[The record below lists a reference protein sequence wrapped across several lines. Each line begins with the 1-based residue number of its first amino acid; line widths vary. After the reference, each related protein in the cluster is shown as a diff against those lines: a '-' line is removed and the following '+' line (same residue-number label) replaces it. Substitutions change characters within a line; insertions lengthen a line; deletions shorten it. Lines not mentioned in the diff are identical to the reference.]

1 MDSAFSWF
9 QQKKRRVKESL
20 LQAIGS
26 HEASYDN
33 SFEHE
38 LKMFKSQ
45 VDDINELREAM
56 ELWSAT
62 MENMCSANSIL
73 ADAFGGYFKKTLQN
87 KEKEN
92 ETKENDMKAEDDNVI
107 ITEELAKI
115 RNAAYKFQTD
125 VRKYNE
131 TIKTNITNVFHEK
144 CIIPTTEVLSI
155 KQHIDQ
161 LMNERYFH

>member
-1 MDSAFSWF
+1 MN
-9 QQKKRRVKESL
+9 ETETL

-62 MENMCSANSIL
+62 MENMCSANLIL
-73 ADAFGGYFKKTLQN
+73 ADAFNIYFKKTLQN

-92 ETKENDMKAEDDNVI
+92 ETKEKDIKLEEDNI
-107 ITEELAKI
+107 MITEELAKI
-115 RNAAYKFQTD
+115 RHAANKFQLEIK
-125 VRKYNE
+125 KYNDN
-131 TIKTNITNVFHEK
+131 IKTNITRVFNEK
-144 CIIPTTEVLSI
+144 CIIPTTEVLNI
-155 KQHIDQ
+155 KQTIDQ
-161 LMNERYFH
+161 LLNER

>member
-1 MDSAFSWF
+1 LN
-9 QQKKRRVKESL
+9 ETETL

-62 MENMCSANSIL
+62 MENMCSANLIL
-73 ADAFGGYFKKTLQN
+73 ADAFNIYFKKTLQN

-92 ETKENDMKAEDDNVI
+92 ETKEKDIKLEEDNI
-107 ITEELAKI
+107 MITEELAKI
-115 RNAAYKFQTD
+115 RHAANKFQLEIK
-125 VRKYNE
+125 KYNDN
-131 TIKTNITNVFHEK
+131 IKTNITRVFNEK
-144 CIIPTTEVLSI
+144 CIIPTTEVLNI
-155 KQHIDQ
+155 KQTIDQ
-161 LMNERYFH
+161 LLNER

>member
-1 MDSAFSWF
+1 M
-9 QQKKRRVKESL
+9 KYIESL

-62 MENMCSANSIL
+62 MENMCSANLIL
-73 ADAFGGYFKKTLQN
+73 ADAFNIYFKKTLQN

-92 ETKENDMKAEDDNVI
+92 ETKEKDIKLEEDNI
-107 ITEELAKI
+107 MITEELTKI
-115 RNAAYKFQTD
+115 RQAANKFQLEIK
-125 VRKYNE
+125 KYNDN
-131 TIKTNITNVFHEK
+131 IKTNITRVFNEK

-155 KQHIDQ
+155 KQTIDQ
-161 LMNERYFH
+161 LINER